1 MTSDQLTRLLGVL
14 GTASVIAFVLVLRAR
29 TASGA
34 GGEAIILFIVL
45 APAVGLLC
53 LAALV
58 MLIVGLT
65 RGQVRPLTWL
75 AVALPA
81 ALGVRLL
88 GVLAGWP
95 LSLEFLNG

>member
-14 GTASVIAFVLVLRAR
+14 GTASVIAFVLALRAR

-45 APAVGLLC
+45 APAVNLLC

-65 RGQVRPLTWL
+65 RGHVRPLT
-75 AVALPA
+75 
-81 ALGVRLL
+81 
-88 GVLAGWP
+88 
-95 LSLEFLNG
+95 